1 MSLRASG
8 ASAGLRPC
16 HSPPGGLGVTTS
28 EEQIRTSSLC
38 PRLMV
43 TRVTAEARIRQRG
56 GSSTCDPGLPGSG
69 HACRK
74 RRPGAYC
81 HLARGL
87 LRTFE
92 VIRVFSG
99 CDGFFKFVFSTIS
112 LYCSQGCVC
121 VCVCACARL
130 FLGFVV
136 LLELLLDVSPMFWK
150 PASLHLLKHSAPSP
164 SPPLWTVIH
173 SKHTPCSWVSLYIY
187 IFSLL
192 FSLWILPSL

>member
-1 MSLRASG
+1 MRAG
-8 ASAGLRPC
+8 RGDLGLT
-16 HSPPGGLGVTTS
+16 V
-28 EEQIRTSSLC
+28 I
-38 PRLMV
+38 
-43 TRVTAEARIRQRG
+43 
-56 GSSTCDPGLPGSG
+56 LPVVFLEPL
-69 HACRK
+69 K
-74 RRPGAYC
+74 LY
-81 HLARGL
+81 
-87 LRTFE
+87 
-92 VIRVFSG
+92 VFSLAVMA
-99 CDGFFKFVFSTIS
+99 FLN
-112 LYCSQGCVC
+112 LYFQQFHYTAPRGVC
-121 VCVCACARL
+121 VCVCAHARL